1 MNTEGFVEPQASAAK
16 QNLYST
22 PRISAGNPVL
32 NEIEIKKVVSKF
44 MENKQAF
51 EYFEKHTI
59 EKLKKNASKS
69 TCPHILL
76 DNNTLLCIK
85 AHKNKYNIS
94 TENITIYFRNGNFVC
109 AEDGTKTIKYI
120 DDNDIDIPKDFYIVG
135 QGAKHP
141 TTNSIG
147 GLRSERP
154 FGRSTLNSEAVLR
167 PPVGTEGSNLEGFTG
182 TKGAVKPRSSL
193 DVTVKSTDDEHRRC
207 SEEEFGQT
215 LDNEEQTYKVL
226 PIFENRYMISKYIA
240 DKFILMYQDKSI
252 FTITYED
259 KPLYSQGPTTQDYPY
274 LCHYI

>member
-1 MNTEGFVEPQASAAK
+1 MNTEGFVPPAAL
-16 QNLYST
+16 QNLDST
-22 PRISAGNPVL
+22 PRISCGNPVL

-109 AEDGTKTIKYI
+109 AEDGKKTIEYI
-120 DDNDIDIPKDFYIVG
+120 DDNDIDIPKDFYIIG

-141 TTNSIG
+141 TTNSIC
-147 GLRSERP
+147 
-154 FGRSTLNSEAVLR
+154 GRR
-167 PPVGTEGSNLEGFTG
+167 PP
-182 TKGAVKPRSSL
+182 
-193 DVTVKSTDDEHRRC
+193 
-207 SEEEFGQT
+207 EEFGQT

-259 KPLYSQGPTTQDYPY
+259 KPLYSQGPTTQDYPHLY
-274 LCHYI
+274 HYI

>member
-1 MNTEGFVEPQASAAK
+1 M
-16 QNLYST
+16 
-22 PRISAGNPVL
+22 L

-51 EYFEKHTI
+51 EYFEKHMM

-167 PPVGTEGSNLEGFTG
+167 PPVGTDGSNL
-182 TKGAVKPRSSL
+182 
-193 DVTVKSTDDEHRRC
+193 EHRRC
-207 SEEEFGQT
+207 SEEEFGG
-215 LDNEEQTYKVL
+215 NIY
-226 PIFENRYMISKYIA
+226 
-240 DKFILMYQDKSI
+240 
-252 FTITYED
+252 
-259 KPLYSQGPTTQDYPY
+259 Y
-274 LCHYI
+274 LFV